1 MFVNT
6 LYPPNVIGGAEVSV
20 ALLAQ
25 ALAKRGADIGIVTF
39 HNAADEATE
48 VVDGVKVHRVPL
60 DNVYW
65 PFGLTHRP
73 SPLERMR
80 WHANDIW
87 NRRAAARFGR
97 ILDREQ
103 PQVVHTH
110 NLIGFSSALWSEPK
124 KRGMPLVHTLRDYT
138 AICKRSTLFTRG
150 RTCERRCGA
159 CTAMTAGFRLSA
171 PVVDAV
177 ISNSRYMLE
186 AHTKRGYFADA
197 RQAVIRNIVNM
208 SEAGEGAREKDVVF
222 GYIGRVE
229 DEKGIEVVLEA
240 TKRLPPSGWRLRV
253 AGRGIETY
261 VEALKRRYP
270 DPRIEWVGFTRPAE
284 FYASIDVCLVSSV
297 WPEPLP
303 RTLIESIGA
312 GRATIC
318 STAGGIP
325 EIAEQ
330 SALIGMYEP
339 RDHGRLAELMT
350 TAMIDRDRWQ
360 GSHPASDDVRRMFSA
375 ETIAQAHLDI
385 YDEVRAAFPG

>member
-6 LYPPNVIGGAEVSV
+6 LYPPNIIGGAEVSV
-20 ALLAQ
+20 ALLAK
-25 ALAKRGADIGIVTF
+25 ALANRGIDIGVVTF
-39 HNAADEATE
+39 HDSAEEATE
-48 VVDGVKVHRVPL
+48 IVEGVKVHRVPL

-73 SPLERMR
+73 SPLKRLR

-87 NRRAAARFGR
+87 NGSAAARFGR
-97 ILDREQ
+97 ILDRER
-103 PQVVHTH
+103 PEVVHTH

-150 RTCERRCGA
+150 RTCEQRCGA
-159 CTAMTAGFRLSA
+159 CAAMTAGFRLGA
-171 PVVDAV
+171 PEVDAV

-186 AHTKRGYFADA
+186 THTRRGYFSNA

-208 SEAGEGAREKDVVF
+208 GEAGQGAQDEDVVF

-240 TKRLPPSGWRLRV
+240 TRRLPSTGWRLRI

-261 VEALKRRYP
+261 VEALKGRYV
-270 DPRIEWVGFTRPAE
+270 DPRIEWLGFTRPAE

-330 SALIGMYEP
+330 SALIGTYAP
-339 RDHGRLAELMT
+339 RDHARLAELMA
-350 TAMIDRDRWQ
+350 TAINDRAKWR
-360 GSHPASDDVRRMFSA
+360 GSHPASQEVRQMFSA
-375 ETIAQAHLDI
+375 DTIARAHMDI
-385 YDEVRAAFPG
+385 YDDVKVRRSG